1 LPEAKQPYEPDPR
14 ARQIERVLD
23 GHDRLMDRVAEG
35 HTPEFLEIAVTM
47 PQAKVL
53 YLVSVPGGLRMSAL
67 AARMGVTLSTVSG
80 VVDRLVESGLATRRE
95 DSADRR
101 HVVVGCSPAGIALME
116 RFREFNRRNLRG
128 LLDRLTDTELEAV
141 ERAYRIMATAA
152 ERVAESF
159 TQPTETT
166 DAADR
171 ADTVQ
176 GDHS

>member
-1 LPEAKQPYEPDPR
+1 MPEAKQPYEPGPR
-14 ARQIERVLD
+14 AEQIERVLD

-67 AARMGVTLSTVSG
+67 AARLGVTLSTVSG

-95 DSADRR
+95 DATDRR
-101 HVVVGCSPAGIALME
+101 HVVVGSSPAGIALME

-128 LLDRLTDTELEAV
+128 LLDRLTDAELETV
-141 ERAYRIMATAA
+141 ELAYGIMA
-152 ERVAESF
+152 RVAERAAEQPF
-159 TQPTETT
+159 TDGTITQ
-166 DAADR
+166 
-171 ADTVQ
+171 Q
-176 GDHS
+176 GDPS

>member
-14 ARQIERVLD
+14 TKQIERVLD

-128 LLDRLTDTELEAV
+128 LLDRLTDTELETV
-141 ERAYRIMATAA
+141 ELAYRIMA
-152 ERVAESF
+152 RVAERAAEPF
-159 TQPTETT
+159 TDPTDATHTT
-166 DAADR
+166 DTD
-171 ADTVQ
+171 Q
-176 GDHS
+176 GDPS